1 MEHLPTQLVTRPSI
15 HIPPPILKSHGLYT
29 LYIEERRN
37 PSYVSAPDCFAM
49 CAGCSNLFA
58 YSSMMFRSV
67 LNGKSDEDEDE
78 EEEKDSE
85 ASVKDCKIG
94 VSGAEASLAE
104 VEQQSVGIAVAK
116 PSQATFA
123 SLGSSVKAINYSC
136 EYKRFDRISESSES
150 EDCDAD
156 LFEQPA

>member
-1 MEHLPTQLVTRPSI
+1 MQPLECRVGVPVVPGPCAQPREGFVIGGKEREPWWLLSCSLGAARVQAS
-15 HIPPPILKSHGLYT
+15 SH
-29 LYIEERRN
+29 
-37 PSYVSAPDCFAM
+37 
-49 CAGCSNLFA
+49 
-58 YSSMMFRSV
+58 
-67 LNGKSDEDEDE
+67 DEDEDV

-85 ASVKDCKIG
+85 VSVKDCIIG
-94 VSGAEASLAE
+94 VFGSEASLAE

-136 EYKRFDRISESSES
+136 EYKRFDQISESSES